1 MLFLLCF
8 LYSFFAIVL
17 GLYLGFELVS
27 VRRAERVA
35 RTIAKAA
42 LAAQASLAAVPPEE
56 ASVPAAQPNYFTT
69 K

>member
-1 MLFLLCF
+1 MLFILCF
-8 LYSFFAIVL
+8 VYCFFAVVL
-17 GLYLGFELVS
+17 GTYLGFELVS

-42 LAAQASLAAVPPEE
+42 RRAQASMAQLPSDSAATEPGE
-56 ASVPAAQPNYFTT
+56 PNYFNA